1 MVSAQ
6 SFHLKSLRHNS
17 GLRSL
22 HRQRGVVLV
31 IALILVVV
39 IGVSSAVAIR
49 SSMFSD
55 MVSHNMR
62 TQNLAFQA
70 AEAGLRF
77 CERQVVDNNLAGMN
91 VLVGPVNDEWTLA
104 GSWTASANTAPEDFL
119 GTDVNF
125 ATPPQC
131 LIRMMSWVQV
141 EALFPPDEF
150 APSKDDRPGGFSDE
164 QYAFYR
170 ITARGFS
177 PDYREDADGVAISGS
192 QVVVQSMVRGVL
204 ESVPIP

>member
-1 MVSAQ
+1 
-6 SFHLKSLRHNS
+6 
-17 GLRSL
+17 
-22 HRQRGVVLV
+22 VVLV

-77 CERQVVDNNLAGMN
+77 CEQRVMANNFAGLN
-91 VLVGPVNDEWTLA
+91 VLTGTGHPNAEWTA
-104 GSWTASANTAPEDFL
+104 AAVWAASANTAPADFL
-119 GTDVNF
+119 GADVNF

-131 LIRMMSWVQV
+131 LIRMFDYDTVAATLPGRSAATLDPV
-141 EALFPPDEF
+141 ANGDFGF
-150 APSKDDRPGGFSDE
+150 TKD

-177 PDYREDADGVAISGS
+177 PDYREAGGVAVAGS
-192 QVVVQSMVRGVL
+192 QVVVQSMVRGLL
-204 ESVPIP
+204 ESVP